1 MARHYLGEL
10 YLAEGNAEKAVS
22 VLKPLVE
29 SGEYSLINQ
38 RFGSNASNDG
48 CPFIDVFYT
57 PMYADGNTEVLLA
70 FINTEEENSAYG
82 TANVYMTTT
91 YKNYY
96 ANDGDCKKTNQ
107 HNPDYINNGGEGSFA
122 QVFWQANGGKGAGR
136 VVPSRGALRLYNYKG
151 MGEQDDRVSANAIV
165 WSINDVDAA
174 GNVTKVFDLGGTAL
188 IDTTVNAAMLT
199 STSIK
204 KYDWPTTRKWD
215 YTPPILANAANDGH
229 YADIVYLRLADTYLL
244 YAEAL
249 YKSNQVGGAIKWIN
263 KVRNRSN
270 AVSITEDDLRIGGM
284 DFILDERSRE
294 LLTEEERRHTLVRV
308 CQENGGDERD
318 TNNYF
323 KRRMREL
330 NEIAGIAG
338 RGMDEYETPVLF
350 PLPQSFID
358 ANTGNPLENNP
369 GY

>member
-1 MARHYLGEL
+1 
-10 YLAEGNAEKAVS
+10 
-22 VLKPLVE
+22 
-29 SGEYSLINQ
+29 
-38 RFGSNASNDG
+38 
-48 CPFIDVFYT
+48 
-57 PMYADGNTEVLLA
+57 MYADGNTEVLLA

-249 YKSNQVGGAIKWIN
+249 YKSNQVGEAIKWIN

-284 DFILDERSRE
+284 DFIS
-294 LLTEEERRHTLVRV
+294 
-308 CQENGGDERD
+308 
-318 TNNYF
+318 
-323 KRRMREL
+323 
-330 NEIAGIAG
+330 
-338 RGMDEYETPVLF
+338 
-350 PLPQSFID
+350 
-358 ANTGNPLENNP
+358 
-369 GY
+369 

>member
-1 MARHYLGEL
+1 M
-10 YLAEGNAEKAVS
+10 
-22 VLKPLVE
+22 P
-29 SGEYSLINQ
+29 I
-38 RFGSNASNDG
+38 
-48 CPFIDVFYT
+48 
-57 PMYADGNTEVLLA
+57 
-70 FINTEEENSAYG
+70 G

-204 KYDWPTTRKWD
+204 NMIGLLLVNGIILHLFWLMQLMMDTMRTLFIYVWQIHIYFMQRLFTR
-215 YTPPILANAANDGH
+215 
-229 YADIVYLRLADTYLL
+229 V
-244 YAEAL
+244 
-249 YKSNQVGGAIKWIN
+249 IK
-263 KVRNRSN
+263 
-270 AVSITEDDLRIGGM
+270 
-284 DFILDERSRE
+284 
-294 LLTEEERRHTLVRV
+294 
-308 CQENGGDERD
+308 
-318 TNNYF
+318 
-323 KRRMREL
+323 
-330 NEIAGIAG
+330 
-338 RGMDEYETPVLF
+338 
-350 PLPQSFID
+350 
-358 ANTGNPLENNP
+358 
-369 GY
+369 